1 MKLKLDQI
9 CNDIGTHHLSL
20 YKLYT
25 IIESENVELV
35 SKSTLLSARAH
46 IAALP
51 LFDFATRDQYVLGVK
66 TSQTRDTTM
75 QRYSYLESPT
85 IYVL

>member
-9 CNDIGTHHLSL
+9 CNDIRTHHLSL

-25 IIESENVELV
+25 TIVSENVELV
-35 SKSTLLSARAH
+35 SRSTVLSAGVH
-46 IAALP
+46 ITALP

-66 TSQTRDTTM
+66 TS
-75 QRYSYLESPT
+75 
-85 IYVL
+85 